1 MEEIKLEEMIINKLQ
16 KLRESVNFIQVENG
30 LRNPKLMKLY
40 EINKKNHEIAEEIE
54 KQLKIKEELK
64 QAIDEHEDS
73 LVEYSN
79 LQKFEMEKQEKHI
92 LSMKELN
99 ESYRQIVEK
108 ERNSFSNT
116 HSNNILKFELS
127 KLIEQRNSLLLE
139 IGEVEKLQQNFEQT
153 EEKELKTQIKY
164 LKKQLKIMNC

>member
-1 MEEIKLEEMIINKLQ
+1 
-16 KLRESVNFIQVENG
+16 
-30 LRNPKLMKLY
+30 
-40 EINKKNHEIAEEIE
+40 
-54 KQLKIKEELK
+54 
-64 QAIDEHEDS
+64 
-73 LVEYSN
+73 
-79 LQKFEMEKQEKHI
+79 
-92 LSMKELN
+92 MKELN